1 MAAEGAP
8 RRRQGRGAGR
18 GADARRRLDGLA
30 RYLASRESERF
41 DRLIYER
48 VRLGIVSALAVNPEM
63 SFTELRDLL
72 DTTDGNLSAHARKL
86 EEAGYVECEKSF
98 VDRVPRTAYRLTNL
112 GREALERYLTHMERL
127 IHATRGD

>member
-1 MAAEGAP
+1 MGAKSAP
-8 RRRQGRGAGR
+8 RTRPDGA
-18 GADARRRLDGLA
+18 AARTVGRRLDGLA
-30 RYLASRESERF
+30 KYLASRDAERF

-98 VDRVPRTAYRLTNL
+98 VDRVPRTRYRLTPA
-112 GREALERYLTHMERL
+112 GREALEGYLSQMEGL
-127 IHATRGD
+127 IDATRGE

>member
-1 MAAEGAP
+1 MGAKGAP
-8 RRRQGRGAGR
+8 RRRDGAGT
-18 GADARRRLDGLA
+18 GATPAGQRLEGMV
-30 RYLASRESERF
+30 RYLASHEAERF

-72 DTTDGNLSAHARKL
+72 ETTDGNLSAHARKL
-86 EEAGYVECEKSF
+86 EEAGYVECDKSF
-98 VDRVPRTAYRLTNL
+98 VDRVPRTAYRLTPE

-127 IHATRGD
+127 IHATRGE

>member
-48 VRLGIVSALAVNPEM
+48 VRAGPKGAFRQEIV
-63 SFTELRDLL
+63 
-72 DTTDGNLSAHARKL
+72 
-86 EEAGYVECEKSF
+86 Y
-98 VDRVPRTAYRLTNL
+98 L
-112 GREALERYLTHMERL
+112 GRSVGDPILYPPGEKERMLAEAKRL
-127 IHATRGD
+127 LFELAGQSPSQ